1 LIGRDPV
8 NIVVICSDTDAGR
21 EAILKEMEASTR
33 DGRIVKEMQEI
44 DEGSEC
50 HERTAVG
57 IRSDVAVPDLLW
69 LDDGTMGSVVSV
81 D

>member
-1 LIGRDPV
+1 V
-8 NIVVICSDTDAGR
+8 A
-21 EAILKEMEASTR
+21 EMEANTR
-33 DGRIVKEMQEI
+33 DRQIVKEMQEI

-57 IRSDVAVPDLLW
+57 IGSDVAVPDLLW
-69 LDDGTMGSVVSV
+69 LDDGTVGITVSV

>member
-1 LIGRDPV
+1 
-8 NIVVICSDTDAGR
+8 
-21 EAILKEMEASTR
+21 MEANAR

-57 IRSDVAVPDLLW
+57 IGSDVAVPDLLW
-69 LDDGTMGSVVSV
+69 LDDGTVGSTVSV

>member
-1 LIGRDPV
+1 
-8 NIVVICSDTDAGR
+8 
-21 EAILKEMEASTR
+21 MEASTR